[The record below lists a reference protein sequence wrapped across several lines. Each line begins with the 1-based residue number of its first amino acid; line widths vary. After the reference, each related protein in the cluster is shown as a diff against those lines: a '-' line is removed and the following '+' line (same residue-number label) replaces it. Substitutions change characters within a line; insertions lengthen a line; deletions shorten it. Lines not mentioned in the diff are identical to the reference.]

1 MPTDRGPNALD
12 PLLIDLSAL
21 DTAIAEHRST
31 LEPALDRLR
40 ADADAALSA
49 GPFSVTNKAELP
61 PSSDPNDFLSQGDYW
76 WPDPDAA
83 DGVPYIRRDG
93 ETNPEI
99 EALDE
104 PRVTEMTDAVEALAL
119 AAHCFPDDRE
129 RYADRARTLVR
140 TFFLDEETLMN
151 PHLEYAQR
159 IPGRTEGRGIGII
172 DTRYFRRVT
181 DAVAVLARDGEF
193 PAADLDALRSWFA
206 TYTDWLLHSEN
217 GRHEAAHHNN
227 HGTWFDTQVLALGLF
242 AGERE
247 TVAPLV
253 EDAHVAERRL
263 GHQFDGDG
271 SQPLE
276 LERTQPVHYSAFNL
290 EAYVELATLY
300 EAFDVDLWGYEKP
313 NRPTLRTA
321 VEWLAAAVTDRRWE
335 GLRTVPGAPDPEMI
349 LLVLRRAAVA
359 CDDPRLEDAV
369 AAFDGFD
376 PAASRTNL
384 RSPPPAVR

>member
-1 MPTDRGPNALD
+1 MSSDRVPDAPA
-12 PLLIDLSAL
+12 PLLVDLPVLDAALESQRSA
-21 DTAIAEHRST
+21 

-49 GPFSVTNKAELP
+49 GPFSVTNKDELP
-61 PSSDPNDFLSQGDYW
+61 PSGDPNDFLSQGDYW
-76 WPDPDAA
+76 WPDPDSE
-83 DGVPYIRRDG
+83 DGLPYVRRDG
-93 ETNPEI
+93 ETNPEV

-104 PRVTEMTDAVEALAL
+104 PRVAAMTDAVEALAL
-119 AAHCFPDDRE
+119 AAHCFPGDRE
-129 RYADRARTLVR
+129 RHADRARTLLE
-140 TFFLDEETLMN
+140 TFFLDEATLMN

-181 DAVAVLARDGEF
+181 DAVAVLARDGEL
-193 PAADLDALRSWFA
+193 PDEDLRELREWFA

-227 HGTWFDTQVLALGLF
+227 HGTWFDAQVIALGLF

-247 TVAPLV
+247 TVAPIV

-300 EAFDVDLWGYEKP
+300 EAFGVDLWNYEKP
-313 NRPTLRTA
+313 NRPTLYSA
-321 VEWLAAAVTDRRWE
+321 VEWLASAVADRRWE
-335 GLRTVPGAPDPEMI
+335 DLRTVPGSPDPEMVQ
-349 LLVLRRAAVA
+349 LVLRRAAVA
-359 CDDPRLEDAV
+359 RDDPGMEEAV

-376 PAASRTNL
+376 PAASRVTL
-384 RSPPPAVR
+384 RSPPLEVR